1 MINYIN
7 FVCPQFVSIENK
19 KQLCYKKI
27 NPKQER
33 KNKKQ
38 KKKEEKKQN
47 NKKNNNINNKN

>member
-38 KKKEEKKQN
+38 KKKEERKQN